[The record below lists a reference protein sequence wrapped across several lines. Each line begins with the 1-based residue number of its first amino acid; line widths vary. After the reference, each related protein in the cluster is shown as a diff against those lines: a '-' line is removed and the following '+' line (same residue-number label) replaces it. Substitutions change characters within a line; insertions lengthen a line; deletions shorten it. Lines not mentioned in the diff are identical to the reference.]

1 MDQDSFR
8 QLLQSSSSRVAP
20 SSRPGVKQYVGHR
33 DHTTG
38 SHIFA
43 NRAKTISAS
52 EPAFKPRKVKK
63 EAKYRDRAAE
73 RRVGGGNDYAQ
84 VEAILDDFNK
94 RTADQG
100 KDAVDAQRGY
110 LGGDSEHTILVKGL
124 DVALLEQNKVKAA
137 ASSVDDDTLE
147 KTFLGEI
154 PDSESTVPKKRTR
167 EDIVRE
173 LKAKRSKTGD
183 SQQSPAITDAPLS
196 SNKFKPIG
204 FKPINQGDTETKK
217 KKKAKKN
224 GDAEK
229 KKRRKV
235 EPTVTPEDTTQTIA
249 PSEPP
254 KDTPNPLPT
263 PPEPELPEDFDI
275 FEGAGEYQG
284 LDISDNDSDNDT
296 LPHKDDTSP
305 PGDEIPSRPGG
316 WFNDDP
322 PPPVASQSKSPLDV
336 VSAPA
341 PIPLPSAPDEDEEE
355 DNDER
360 PIRLVPLESS
370 ALPSIKDFLL
380 MDKTAESSEKRRK
393 RKEKNKG
400 AKEAVGESKKL
411 NAEAKADR
419 DYKKLK
425 SYQDKKAAGK
435 S

>member
-1 MDQDSFR
+1 
-8 QLLQSSSSRVAP
+8 
-20 SSRPGVKQYVGHR
+20 
-33 DHTTG
+33 
-38 SHIFA
+38 
-43 NRAKTISAS
+43 KTISAS

-63 EAKYRDRAAE
+63 EGKYRDRAAE
-73 RRVGGGNDYAQ
+73 RRVGGENDYAQ

-100 KDAVDAQRGY
+100 KDVVDAQRGY

-147 KTFLGEI
+147 KVFLGDI

-173 LKAKRSKTGD
+173 LKAKRSKTGE
-183 SQQSPAITDAPLS
+183 SQQPSATTDAPLPS
-196 SNKFKPIG
+196 SKFKPIG
-204 FKPINQGDTETKK
+204 FKPINQGDAETKK
-217 KKKAKKN
+217 KKKVKKN
-224 GDAEK
+224 GDVERK
-229 KKRRKV
+229 KKRKV
-235 EPTVTPEDTTQTIA
+235 EVTVKPEDTSQTA

-254 KDTPNPLPT
+254 KDSPDPLPALN
-263 PPEPELPEDFDI
+263 PEPELPEDFDI
-275 FEGAGEYQG
+275 FEGAGEYEG

-296 LPHKDDTSP
+296 LPLKDDTSP
-305 PGDEIPSRPGG
+305 PDDELLSRPRG

-322 PPPVASQSKSPLDV
+322 SPPVASQSKSTLDV
-336 VSAPA
+336 VPAPA
-341 PIPLPSAPDEDEEE
+341 PIPLPSVPDEEEEE
-355 DNDER
+355 DNDDR

-380 MDKTAESSEKRRK
+380 MDQTAESAEKRRK

-425 SYQDKKAAGK
+425 SYQDKKA
-435 S
+435 

>member
-8 QLLQSSSSRVAP
+8 QLLQSSSSRAAP
-20 SSRPGVKQYVGHR
+20 SSRPGVKQ
-33 DHTTG
+33 
-38 SHIFA
+38 
-43 NRAKTISAS
+43 AKTISAS

-100 KDAVDAQRGY
+100 KDVVDAQRGY

-124 DVALLEQNKVKAA
+124 DVALLEQNKVKAG

-147 KTFLGEI
+147 KAFLGEI

-183 SQQSPAITDAPLS
+183 SQQPPATTDAPLP

-204 FKPINQGDTETKK
+204 FKPMNQGDAETKK
-217 KKKAKKN
+217 KKKVKKS
-224 GDAEK
+224 GDVK
-229 KKRRKV
+229 NKKRKL
-235 EPTVTPEDTTQTIA
+235 EPTVTPEDTSQIA

-254 KDTPNPLPT
+254 KDILNPLPT
-263 PPEPELPEDFDI
+263 PPEPDLPEDFDI
-275 FEGAGEYQG
+275 FEGAGEYEG
-284 LDISDNDSDNDT
+284 LDISDNDSDNGT
-296 LPHKDDTSP
+296 LSHKDDTSP
-305 PGDEIPSRPGG
+305 PDDELPSRSGG
-316 WFNDDP
+316 WFNDDQ

-336 VSAPA
+336 VPAPA
-341 PIPLPSAPDEDEEE
+341 PIPLPSVPDGDEEE
-355 DNDER
+355 DTDDH

-419 DYKKLK
+419 DYKKPGRVSFAQLPI
-425 SYQDKKAAGK
+425 
-435 S
+435 

>member
-8 QLLQSSSSRVAP
+8 QLLQSSSSRAAP
-20 SSRPGVKQYVGHR
+20 SSRPGVKQ
-33 DHTTG
+33 
-38 SHIFA
+38 
-43 NRAKTISAS
+43 AKTISVS

-84 VEAILDDFNK
+84 VEAVLEDFNK

-100 KDAVDAQRGY
+100 KDVVDAQRGY

-147 KTFLGEI
+147 IAFLGEI
-154 PDSESTVPKKRTR
+154 SESTVPKKRTR

-173 LKAKRSKTGD
+173 LKAKRSKTSD
-183 SQQSPAITDAPLS
+183 SQQPSATTDAPLPS
-196 SNKFKPIG
+196 SKFKPIG
-204 FKPINQGDTETKK
+204 FKPINQGDAETKK
-217 KKKAKKN
+217 RKKVKKN
-224 GDAEK
+224 GDVEK
-229 KKRRKV
+229 KKKRKV
-235 EPTVTPEDTTQTIA
+235 ELTVKPEDTLQIA
-249 PSEPP
+249 EPP
-254 KDTPNPLPT
+254 KDSPDPLPALK
-263 PPEPELPEDFDI
+263 PEPEPELPEDFDI
-275 FEGAGEYQG
+275 FEGAGEYEG

-296 LPHKDDTSP
+296 LPLKDDTSP
-305 PGDEIPSRPGG
+305 PDDELLSRPGG
-316 WFNDDP
+316 WFNDDL
-322 PPPVASQSKSPLDV
+322 PPPVTSQSKSPLDV
-336 VSAPA
+336 VPAPA
-341 PIPLPSAPDEDEEE
+341 PIPLPSVPDEEEEE
-355 DNDER
+355 DNDDH
-360 PIRLVPLESS
+360 PVRLVPLESS

-380 MDKTAESSEKRRK
+380 MDQTAGSAEKRRK